1 MEKIKSDCKGS
12 WVGQGIFTH
21 CPIHEEYFKN
31 GQACK
36 FYQDP
41 KTSDGTAPDKKVE
54 PIKVEQGVYITN
66 KGVSVT
72 PNKLQNEVLSA
83 SKVSH
88 AFRFTVI
95 LKNPPNWN
103 DRDKICRSKGL
114 NVERRA
120 GIGRV
125 FMTSFKGHKIWL
137 SDKSITIYFPEWRKY
152 YVDEAR
158 TGLNFAIDDLRIF
171 LDELAIFCD
180 SNFLIDDTYRF
191 RVGGQH
197 HALIY
202 NSLAKMYNRDKKK
215 LNVYDKKGE
224 LWLVIDNS
232 RRESIRMDDIET
244 VKPETAVRD
253 MDDVV
258 SKHFNDLR
266 DNESYPPSIVK
277 DFVDVFKEELIQARR
292 EAKEQYTWM
301 AENWVSHRSLLES
314 NLDVS
319 KKQVKVQDATLKT
332 LKAIRDE
339 VKNKDK
345 ESRQDK
351 ARKILRKYGW

>member
-1 MEKIKSDCKGS
+1 MEKSDCQKD
-12 WVGQGIFTH
+12 WVGQGDGLGY
-21 CPIHEEYFKN
+21 CPIHKQHFWTKKKET
-31 GQACK
+31 CK
-36 FYQDP
+36 FF
-41 KTSDGTAPDKKVE
+41 SDGTAQEKKSE
-54 PIKVEQGVYITN
+54 PLKVEQRVAFTN
-66 KGVSVT
+66 KEVSVT
-72 PNKLQNEVLSA
+72 SNKLQNEVLSA

-95 LKNPPNWN
+95 LKNPPNWT

-125 FMTSFKGHKIWL
+125 FMTTFKGHKIWL

-152 YVDEAR
+152 YVEEAR
-158 TGLNFAIDDLRIF
+158 IGLNFAIADLKVF
-171 LDELAIFCD
+171 LDEFAVFCD

-202 NSLAKMYNRDKKK
+202 NSLAKMYNRNKEK

-258 SKHFNDLR
+258 STQFNDLR
-266 DNESYPPSIVK
+266 DNESYLPSTVK
-277 DFVDVFKEELIQARR
+277 DFIDVFKEELIQARR

-314 NLDVS
+314 NLNVS
-319 KKQVKVQDATLKT
+319 KKQAKVQDATLKT

-345 ESRQDK
+345 ESRKDRV
-351 ARKILRKYGW
+351 RKLLSDYGW